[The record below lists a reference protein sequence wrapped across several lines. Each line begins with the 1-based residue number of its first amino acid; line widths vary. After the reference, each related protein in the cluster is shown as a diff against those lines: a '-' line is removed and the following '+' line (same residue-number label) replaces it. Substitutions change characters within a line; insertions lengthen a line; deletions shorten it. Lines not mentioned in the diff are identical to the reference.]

1 MASDRPRRTP
11 ARVALAFLAVLGL
24 GSTACRSGAVFTHVV
39 VPLDVNFDRTVVHD
53 DSARDDTK
61 RFQYRVR
68 IEWGDQAIGEIAR
81 KHGLHTVHYADLE
94 VLSVLGVW
102 TQRWVRIY
110 GE

>member
-1 MASDRPRRTP
+1 MANELARRRS
-11 ARVALAFLAVLGL
+11 ARNAAAWIALFGVL
-24 GSTACRSGAVFTHVV
+24 STSCTSGAVFTHVV
-39 VPLDVNFDRTVVHD
+39 VPLDTNFDRTAVQA

-81 KHGLHTVHYADLE
+81 RHGIHTVHYADVE
-94 VLSVLGVW
+94 TLSLLGVW

>member
-1 MASDRPRRTP
+1 MASEFARTRL
-11 ARVALAFLAVLGL
+11 ARNAVAWIGLLGL
-24 GSTACRSGAVFTHVV
+24 FSTGCRSGVVFTHVV
-39 VPLDVNFDRTVVHD
+39 VPLDANFDRTVFQA

-81 KHGLHTVHYADLE
+81 RHGIHTVHYADLE
-94 VLSVLGVW
+94 TLSILGVW